1 MSGGFFADEPDVAT
15 YDAGDR
21 RAGAGSGLGRRIA
34 EPRGLRPTA
43 STSESAVNRLDDRAH
58 RAASCNDD
66 YDEEGEAALA
76 EMQRETAGLPVRG
89 APPPTPMGEQARAAR
104 CVDCGE
110 ADGQQRFFEAFGIS
124 VCYDCQRACKG
135 QGGKYQVITK
145 SKAKDE
151 YLLTDR
157 QLDQQYGGLGCL
169 VQPNPHDS
177 RFGDMKL
184 YLRSQAEQLALQ
196 VWGSDEGLF
205 DEKERRAEERQR
217 KAAARKRKSEA
228 GGGTSSTLTIGGS
241 KKRPIAGAARGATS
255 TTSVPRMATAPHRH
269 VFLPDETYDEAT
281 DTWTKRCAC
290 GFEVTYERM

>member
-1 MSGGFFADEPDVAT
+1 MNSNTSGGFFAEPDVARPPST
-15 YDAGDR
+15 FGGGDR
-21 RAGAGSGLGRRIA
+21 RTNTASVAEGRLVEPHDAGRDCLDDHRL
-34 EPRGLRPTA
+34 RGLSR
-43 STSESAVNRLDDRAH
+43 EDDH
-58 RAASCNDD
+58 
-66 YDEEGEAALA
+66 DEEGEAALA
-76 EMQRETAGLPVRG
+76 EMERETLGLPVRG
-89 APPPTPMGEQARAAR
+89 APHTPVQERARASR

-110 ADGQQRFFEAFGIS
+110 ADGQPRFFEAFGIS
-124 VCYDCQRACKG
+124 VCFDCQRACKG

-184 YLRSQAEQLALQ
+184 YLRAQAEELALQ

-228 GGGTSSTLTIGGS
+228 GGSAGSTVTVGGG
-241 KKRPIAGAARGATS
+241 KRRPSAGAAAALQRL
-255 TTSVPRMATAPHRH
+255 ATAPHRH
-269 VFLPDETYDEAT
+269 EFLPDETYDEAT

-290 GFEVTYERM
+290 GFEVAYERM